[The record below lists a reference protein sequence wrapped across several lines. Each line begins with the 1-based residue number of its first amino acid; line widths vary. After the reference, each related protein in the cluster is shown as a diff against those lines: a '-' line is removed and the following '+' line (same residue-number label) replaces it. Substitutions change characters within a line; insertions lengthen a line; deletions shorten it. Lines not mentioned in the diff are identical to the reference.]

1 MKLGEAVTKRID
13 ELMYEKGWSLYKL
26 AKESCIPLSTLKNL
40 YTKHTKC
47 PTLVL
52 IYKLSDAFGI
62 NPIEFLDCELLD
74 KNNVDYL

>member
-1 MKLGEAVTKRID
+1 MSLGEVVTKRID
-13 ELMYEKGWSLYKL
+13 ELMYERGWSLYKV

-52 IYKLSDAFGI
+52 IYKLADAF
-62 NPIEFLDCELLD
+62 NMTPIEFIDCKLLD

>member
-1 MKLGEAVTKRID
+1 MTLGEAVTKRID
-13 ELMYEKGWSLYKL
+13 ELMYERGWSLYKV

-52 IYKLSDAFGI
+52 IYKLADVFEMT
-62 NPIEFLDCELLD
+62 PIEFIDCELLD